1 MNFAGY
7 ELAKRAII
15 EAERK
20 KNSLESSLETEAADL
35 LEGDQHP
42 TNPLEES
49 QPSPQ
54 PSLLSLVEWT
64 TYHPDYFINL
74 FC

>member
-20 KNSLESSLETEAADL
+20 KNSLENSLDTEATDL
-35 LEGDQHP
+35 PEGDQHP
-42 TNPLEES
+42 TNPSGES
-49 QPSPQ
+49 QPSP
-54 PSLLSLVEWT
+54 
-64 TYHPDYFINL
+64 
-74 FC
+74 